1 MQQGNAVRYT
11 GSLELWIHFDGEAFG
26 VSIIEAD
33 ETAEFEQLSGIRL
46 APGRHFADDGEAF
59 DEAARVAIGFAGLA
73 DERLYNFVQLDEEN
87 GDTAVVWRD
96 RDTAA
101 LMFR

>member
-1 MQQGNAVRYT
+1 VQQGNAIRYT
-11 GSLELWIHFDGEAFG
+11 GSLELWLYFDGEAFG
-26 VSIIEAD
+26 VSIVEMD
-33 ETAEFEQLSGIRL
+33 DVAEFEQLSEIRL
-46 APGRHFADDGEAF
+46 APGKRFADDGEAF

-73 DERLYNFVQLDEEN
+73 DERLYDFVQLDEEN